1 MESLK
6 INLWGIE
13 FSSPVWTASGTFG
26 FGIEFEEFLDLNK
39 VGAICVKGISLKPR
53 EGNPPPRIWETPCG
67 MLNSIGIQNPGVEEF
82 VLKILPKLE
91 KYACK
96 VIVNIY
102 GETIE
107 EYVEVAK
114 VLNGC
119 KKVSAL
125 EINASC
131 PNVNKGGMAFG
142 VDPVESAKL
151 VESVKSV
158 TDKPVI
164 FKLTPNVSDPT
175 EIAKAVEKAG
185 ADGISAINTLLG
197 MAIDIEKKKPRLA
210 KVFGGLS
217 GPAIKPVAL
226 RIVYQV
232 ANSVKVPV
240 IGIGGISDWKDAVE
254 FFLAGASAVQ
264 VGTANF
270 YNPKVVVE
278 INEGLSEYLKRHG
291 YNNISELVGDLR
303 I

>member
-1 MESLK
+1 
-6 INLWGIE
+6 
-13 FSSPVWTASGTFG
+13 
-26 FGIEFEEFLDLNK
+26 
-39 VGAICVKGISLKPR
+39 
-53 EGNPPPRIWETPCG
+53 
-67 MLNSIGIQNPGVEEF
+67 
-82 VLKILPKLE
+82 
-91 KYACK
+91 
-96 VIVNIY
+96 
-102 GETIE
+102 
-107 EYVEVAK
+107 
-114 VLNGC
+114 
-119 KKVSAL
+119 
-125 EINASC
+125 
-131 PNVNKGGMAFG
+131 
-142 VDPVESAKL
+142 
-151 VESVKSV
+151 
-158 TDKPVI
+158 
-164 FKLTPNVSDPT
+164 
-175 EIAKAVEKAG
+175 
-185 ADGISAINTLLG
+185 

>member
-1 MESLK
+1 
-6 INLWGIE
+6 
-13 FSSPVWTASGTFG
+13 
-26 FGIEFEEFLDLNK
+26 
-39 VGAICVKGISLKPR
+39 
-53 EGNPPPRIWETPCG
+53 

-175 EIAKAVEKAG
+175 EIAKAVERAG